1 MSIFNLKNSTIAILG
16 VIIILGLSYSAIRF
30 ALSKENVSFPKKD
43 HAHMRIKYIFNGQEE
58 NFGSPRYQT
67 DYTKDICNGSLT
79 ESPLHFHDNKT
90 DYQHLH
96 WAKVTGGQFF
106 KFYGINKIGGLDDTM
121 GFKIDKLLEIKKV
134 PIYGKHLPEPRTND
148 KYWIYT
154 GIEKAG
160 NWDVKTKTLE
170 EFVNQD
176 FETFLGSESQVR
188 KDEEK
193 YGTGYL
199 NLLDGVKA
207 QAHSGVEHK
216 DITEEQKHL
225 LELGEK
231 ANTELLNNLAVTST
245 LSSVLSSVKSTNG
258 DTEAAFTSSQI
269 SSRVNSG
276 TPKAEFDP
284 VTGEELKS
292 INNFLGDVVIFVQ
305 PDAPTPDQIQARF
318 KSMVKLDKSSCG
330 G

>member
-1 MSIFNLKNSTIAILG
+1 MSIFNIKNFVIVVLGIITLFGLTYGTIRF
-16 VIIILGLSYSAIRF
+16 GLS
-30 ALSKENVSFPKKD
+30 KDNVSFPKKD
-43 HAHMRIKYIFNGQEE
+43 HAHFRIKYVFNGQEE

-96 WAKVTGGQFF
+96 WARMTGGQFL
-106 KFYGINKIGGLDDTM
+106 KFYGINKIGGFDDIM
-121 GFKIDKLLEIKKV
+121 GFKIDKLPEVKKV
-134 PIYGKHLPEPRTND
+134 PIYGKHLPEPRVGD

-154 GIEKAG
+154 GIEKPG
-160 NWDVKTKTLE
+160 NWEVKTKTLD

-176 FETFLGSESQVR
+176 FETFFGTESQVR

-199 NLLDGVKA
+199 NLLDGVKV

-231 ANTELLNNLAVTST
+231 SNTELLNNLAIKSALSYAESST
-245 LSSVLSSVKSTNG
+245 VVNG
-258 DTEAAFTSSQI
+258 DAKVAATSSQI
-269 SSRVNSG
+269 LSLSSILAK
-276 TPKAEFDP
+276 PEFDT

-318 KSMVKLDKSSCG
+318 KSMVKLDKSTCG